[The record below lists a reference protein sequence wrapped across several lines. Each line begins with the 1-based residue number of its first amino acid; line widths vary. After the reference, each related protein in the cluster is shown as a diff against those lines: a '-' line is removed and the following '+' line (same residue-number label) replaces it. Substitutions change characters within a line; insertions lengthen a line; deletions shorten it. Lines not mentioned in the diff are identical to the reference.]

1 MTAILSS
8 DIIKTIEWFKS
19 NYKVYKITRARYIET
34 WDKEQYVIIQNKE
47 QVLGLIIDKVI
58 KAPDYMSLEDECLLR
73 VRDYKLVY

>member
-19 NYKVYKITRARYIET
+19 THNIYKITRARFIET
-34 WDKEQYVIIQNKE
+34 IDRQEFVIIQNKE

-58 KAPDYMSLEDECLLR
+58 KAPDYVSLEDECLMR
-73 VRDYKLVY
+73 VRNYSKVY